1 MTIESTTS
9 GPSPLSRV
17 WAGTRLFRP
26 VLFLVIAMLV
36 FFAITQPVFFTAGNI
51 FNVLTAAAPLWV
63 VSMGMTL
70 VVITGGVDLS
80 VGATAALAGIFL
92 AKTIEAGL
100 PAWVALL
107 LSVVFGAVVGA
118 LANGLF
124 IGWLRLSFFVVTI
137 ASMTTL
143 TGIVN
148 LWSNSRSFYLTDPLF
163 SQISGGALL
172 GIPYPVCV
180 MIVVFALFLYL
191 ERRTFFGRDVFAV
204 GGSFSAAR
212 LSGIRTT
219 RTIVLVYAISGAL
232 GAVAGVLSSS
242 RVGAATP
249 QVDPSLPLLAVA
261 AVLLGGT
268 SLLGGLG
275 SVVGTALGVLFI
287 GLLQNGLSIAGIA
300 SFWQQVITG
309 VILVAAVLGDRI
321 SARRRPSRRQRAA
334 DARAQADAQAEAR
347 AEAAADPVLA
357 AGAETEATGAR

>member
-1 MTIESTTS
+1 MSSESPTS
-9 GPSPLSRV
+9 GPSILVRI
-17 WAGTRLFRP
+17 WGGTRLFRP
-26 VLFLVIAMLV
+26 VMFLVIAMLV
-36 FFAITQPVFFTAGNI
+36 FFALTQPVFFTAGNI
-51 FNVLTAAAPLWV
+51 SNVLTAAAPLWV

-92 AKTIEAGL
+92 AKTIEAGM
-100 PAWVALL
+100 PAWLALV
-107 LSVVFGAVVGA
+107 LSVLFGGAVGA
-118 LANGLF
+118 VFNGML

-137 ASMTTL
+137 ASMTAL

-148 LWSNSRSFYLTDPLF
+148 LWSNSKSFYLTDPLF
-163 SQISGGALL
+163 TVVSGGSLF

-180 MIVVFALFLYL
+180 MLVVFAIFLYV

-219 RTIVLVYAISGAL
+219 KTIVQVYTISGAL
-232 GAVAGVLSSS
+232 GAVGGVLASS

-249 QVDPSLPLLAVA
+249 QVDPSLPLLAIA

-309 VILVAAVLGDRI
+309 FILVAAVLGDRL
-321 SARRRPSRRQRAA
+321 SERRRPSKRQRRA
-334 DARAQADAQAEAR
+334 DAEVQADAQAR
-347 AEAAADPVLA
+347 AEAETALA
-357 AGAETEATGAR
+357 AESAPEASAARS

>member
-1 MTIESTTS
+1 MSIESTR
-9 GPSPLSRV
+9 PSLLPRI

-26 VLFLVIAMLV
+26 VMFLVIAMLV
-36 FFAITQPVFFTAGNI
+36 FFAVTQPVFFTAGNI
-51 FNVLTAAAPLWV
+51 ANVLTAAAPLWV
-63 VSMGMTL
+63 VGMGMTL
-70 VVITGGVDLS
+70 VVITGAVDLS

-100 PAWVALL
+100 PAWLAVLL
-107 LSVVFGAVVGA
+107 TVVFGGVVGA
-118 LANGLF
+118 VVNGLF

-137 ASMTTL
+137 ASMTAL
-143 TGIVN
+143 TGAVN

-163 SQISGGALL
+163 AVISGGSLL
-172 GIPYPVCV
+172 GIPYPVWV
-180 MIVVFALFLYL
+180 MIVVFAAFLYL

-212 LSGIRTT
+212 LSGINTT
-219 RTIVLVYAISGAL
+219 VTIVLVYAISGGL
-232 GAVAGVLSSS
+232 GAVAGVLASA

-275 SVVGTALGVLFI
+275 GVVGTALGVLFI

-309 VILVAAVLGDRI
+309 VILIAAVLGDQL

-334 DARAQADAQAEAR
+334 DARAEADARTR
-347 AEAAADPVLA
+347 AEADADAVRAAE
-357 AGAETEATGAR
+357 AETEATGAR

>member
-1 MTIESTTS
+1 MTIEPTTAA
-9 GPSPLSRV
+9 PPALARV

-26 VLFLVIAMLV
+26 VLFLVIAMLLI
-36 FFAITQPVFFTAGNI
+36 FAMTQPVFFTAGNI
-51 FNVLTAAAPLWV
+51 ANVLTAAAPLWV

-80 VGATAALAGIFL
+80 VGATAALTGIFL
-92 AKTIEAGL
+92 AKAVEAGL
-100 PAWVALL
+100 PAALAL
-107 LSVVFGAVVGA
+107 PASVVVGAVVGA
-118 LANGLF
+118 VANGLF

-137 ASMTTL
+137 ASMTTI

-148 LWSNSRSFYLTDPLF
+148 LWSNSKSFYLTDPLF
-163 SQISGGALL
+163 SQLSGGGLL
-172 GIPYPVCV
+172 GIPYPVCL

-212 LSGIRTT
+212 LSGIKTT
-219 RTIVLVYAISGAL
+219 RTIVLVYSVSGAL
-232 GAVAGVLSSS
+232 AGVAGVLSSA

-287 GLLQNGLSIAGIA
+287 ALLQNGLSIAGIA

-334 DARAQADAQAEAR
+334 DARAQAETRTDATPTATPSAQ
-347 AEAAADPVLA
+347 
-357 AGAETEATGAR
+357 TQSTGAR